1 MKSSESFGDFKNIDI
16 FHVLETSIAEIKKIQ
31 NEEVQVEFN
40 DPVEN
45 DTSNL
50 DIIQSKEKVVET
62 KVDREK
68 KIKNMLK
75 EVILVHLM
83 LAKSYYMEQLGKKI
97 KITFPVDTSI
107 DIEED

>member
-16 FHVLETSIAEIKKIQ
+16 FHVLEAGIAEMRKIQ

-50 DIIQSKEKVVET
+50 DIVQSKEKVVET
-62 KVDREK
+62 RVDREK

-75 EVILVHLM
+75 EATRVHLM
-83 LAKSYYMEQLGKKI
+83 LAKNYYMEQLGKKT
-97 KITFPVDTSI
+97 KKTFPADTSI